1 MSVFLKKIEIQGF
14 KSFANKTTFEFPA
27 KIIGVVGPNGSGKS
41 NIVDALRWA
50 LGERAA
56 KNLRGESLEN
66 LIFAGTPKKP
76 ASSLARV
83 SLHFTNHEN
92 IFPVETSEAVI
103 ERKID
108 KAGASQFFINSV
120 ETRLRDLHPIL
131 ARAKMGTRGM
141 TIIGQGQSDLFVKSS
156 PKERRIMIEEILG
169 LKEYRLKKEEAERRV
184 ETSRSNMEKIKA
196 MIDEITPHLKFLR
209 KQKSRWEE
217 REKIEEKLKHLENS
231 YFGFRIKTL
240 REEKKSIEEKLL
252 RLEVKK
258 KAEDENTRKKELEL
272 RELEKEKETS
282 KESEEV
288 RNSIERLFEEKLNI
302 ERELIR
308 LETRIEIRGSETR
321 LPAKDTETL
330 LRSIRGIEKE
340 AKSLL
345 VIQNMEELKEEIAKL
360 IKKLEA
366 LFEEPKESKE
376 REARQNIT
384 EALQPLKRELEN
396 IEKKL
401 REEKEKEKALGQKQK
416 NINQQFRTR
425 FEEIERERNKTRE
438 IERKVLEI
446 KFEKEKT
453 VLRINE
459 LEKQWQA
466 LERTGDELEKAI
478 RGEWTEITA
487 ETNWQQAERRILLL
501 CSELSSIGEIDNEL
515 VKEAEDTETRYV
527 LLEKEYEDL
536 GRTEKDLSVLIAE
549 LDERIHGE
557 FKNSFKKIND
567 AFNTYFGLMFGGGKA
582 KLKLSAETE
591 EHEGGEHISGV
602 DFEISIP
609 RKKIKNLDMLSGG
622 EKSLV
627 SMAALFSLISISS
640 PPILILDEIDAALDE
655 ENARRFAELVK
666 NFSDKTQFLIVTH
679 NRITMETA
687 DVLYGITMGDDGV
700 SKVLSIKLETTEQM
714 TD

>member
-156 PKERRIMIEEILG
+156 PKERKIMIEEI
-169 LKEYRLKKEEAERRV
+169 
-184 ETSRSNMEKIKA
+184 
-196 MIDEITPHLKFLR
+196 
-209 KQKSRWEE
+209 
-217 REKIEEKLKHLENS
+217 
-231 YFGFRIKTL
+231 
-240 REEKKSIEEKLL
+240 LL

-360 IKKLEA
+360 K
-366 LFEEPKESKE
+366 
-376 REARQNIT
+376 
-384 EALQPLKRELEN
+384 
-396 IEKKL
+396 KKL

-466 LERTGDELEKAI
+466 LERTDDELEKAI

-501 CSELSSIGEIDNEL
+501 RSELSSIGEIDNEL

-609 RKKIKNLDMLSGG
+609 RKKIKN
-622 EKSLV
+622 
-627 SMAALFSLISISS
+627 
-640 PPILILDEIDAALDE
+640 
-655 ENARRFAELVK
+655 
-666 NFSDKTQFLIVTH
+666 FSDKTQFLIVTH